1 MISAAA
7 AVPFHLFKTKKRK
20 QKASGGVMGDRRKHK
35 YIFHSLNSTWNGNTH
50 RREGIFMGYN
60 ICKII
65 SEDIC
70 AGN

>member
-1 MISAAA
+1 VTGESINIFSILR
-7 AVPFHLFKTKKRK
+7 FSEKKK
-20 QKASGGVMGDRRKHK
+20 KPGTGVRAH
-35 YIFHSLNSTWNGNTH
+35 IV
-50 RREGIFMGYN
+50 EGIFMGYN